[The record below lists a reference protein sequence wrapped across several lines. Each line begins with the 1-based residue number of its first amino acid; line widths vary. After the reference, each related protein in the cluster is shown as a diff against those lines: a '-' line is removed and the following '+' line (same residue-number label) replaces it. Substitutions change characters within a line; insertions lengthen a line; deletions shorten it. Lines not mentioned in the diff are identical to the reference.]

1 MPLKFYPYS
10 NIMVIGATSTGK
22 TTAVLRIIK
31 ERLIIDMPSKIFYC
45 YGAKQPFMDTWNR
58 DSSNPKI
65 DFVEGLHLDVINSFK
80 GPKLLV
86 IDDLVTEQSKALS
99 NHFIRDSHHK
109 KCTTIYISHS
119 VFQNNDNYKM
129 ITNNCQYM
137 LIMKNKRNFL
147 QVKILATQIL
157 GDRGD
162 RIIEAYKYIDCYEPL
177 VLYFHPK
184 VPDQLLVVA
193 DYFKTCP
200 SVFL

>member
-1 MPLKFYPYS
+1 
-10 NIMVIGATSTGK
+10 MVIGATSTGK

-31 ERLIIDMPSKIFYC
+31 ERLIHDMPAKIFYC
-45 YGAKQPFMDTWNR
+45 YGAKQPFMDSWNK
-58 DSSNPKI
+58 DKSNPKI
-65 DFVEGLHLDVINSFK
+65 DFIDGLHLDVIDTYTA
-80 GPKLLV
+80 PKLLI

-119 VFQNNDNYKM
+119 IFQNNEHYKL
-129 ITNNCQYM
+129 ITNNCQYK

-147 QVKILATQIL
+147 QVKILARQVL
-157 GDRGD
+157 GNRGD
-162 RIIEAYKYIDCYEPL
+162 IIIEAYKYIKCYEPL
-177 VLYFHPK
+177 LLSFHPK

-193 DYFKTCP
+193 DFFKTCP